1 MSRMRT
7 LSASFMTGIILAG
20 FPLLAIARH
29 SYIEDQDI
37 RFSVP
42 SNISPRADIEN
53 FDIWSDINK
62 LDLDQLS
69 GRDGFLRGQTIYV
82 HFSKGPNT
90 IAYPFAV
97 TSQKP
102 ENLGQNVFVIRG
114 KVTGRE
120 NNNLVIRYNFETFL
134 PSKKVKQLIH
144 ETPSSTAMVELA
156 VNDQGIARLFAIEI
170 EGKKYPYRKIE
181 VPEALEGLTQ

>member
-1 MSRMRT
+1 MNRVRT
-7 LSASFMTGIILAG
+7 LSATLLTGILLAG

-42 SNISPRADIEN
+42 SNISPRADVEN

-62 LDLDQLS
+62 LDLGDLS
-69 GRDGFLRGQTIYV
+69 GPDGFLRGQTIYV
-82 HFSKGPNT
+82 HFSMGPNT

-97 TSQKP
+97 TTQRPS
-102 ENLGQNVFVIRG
+102 NLDNKVFVIRG

-120 NNNLVIRYNFETFL
+120 DNSLIVRYNFETFL
-134 PSKKVKQLIH
+134 PSKTIKQLVH
-144 ETPSSTAMVELA
+144 DAPSAPAMVELA
-156 VNDQGIARLFAIEI
+156 VNDQGIARLLAVEI
-170 EGKKYPYRKIE
+170 DGQKHPYRKIE
-181 VPEALEGLTQ
+181 VPEALEGFTQ